1 MNPITLAING
11 LFDQIPRRHSAEN
24 LAAINLIISEYDE
37 LLISIEAINS
47 YWKRRELYARFGT
60 AMHLMQALGAKSIG
74 VTAFT
79 LSNTLTTPT

>member
-47 YWKRRELYARFGT
+47 YYEKNIPPFFKILFISRIIL
-60 AMHLMQALGAKSIG
+60 SIS
-74 VTAFT
+74 
-79 LSNTLTTPT
+79 LI